1 MCTEFH
7 GAGHLLNPLQPDQC
21 ICSIQSTLLILHTTS
36 MPDHPMTVKYACKVF
51 NVNLHY
57 NHYILNKQSKN
68 FDKRTHCPYNCH
80 TCSGWVTVRSSTLPW
95 CAVPCGLKSAAP
107 YCCSICCLH
116 SLMHFDGGTTP
127 KSAPCHS
134 GTWPPPNTW
143 FLRPTQVHN
152 QNGISTG
159 SATFVGFTVDKH
171 THTQTTSLH

>member
-1 MCTEFH
+1 MLTFTIITTFLTNSQRISTK
-7 GAGHLLNPLQPDQC
+7 GHTAPTIVTPAVGE
-21 ICSIQSTLLILHTTS
+21 SQSEAALCHDVLS
-36 MPDHPMTVKYACKVF
+36 PM
-51 NVNLHY
+51 
-57 NHYILNKQSKN
+57 
-68 FDKRTHCPYNCH
+68 D
-80 TCSGWVTVRSSTLPW
+80 
-95 CAVPCGLKSAAP
+95 KSAAP

-127 KSAPCHS
+127 KSAPCHR

-171 THTQTTSLH
+171 THTHTQTTSLH